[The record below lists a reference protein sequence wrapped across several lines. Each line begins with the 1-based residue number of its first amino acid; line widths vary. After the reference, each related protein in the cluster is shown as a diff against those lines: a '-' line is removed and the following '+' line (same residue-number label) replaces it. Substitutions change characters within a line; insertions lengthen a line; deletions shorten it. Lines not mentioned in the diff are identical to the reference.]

1 MAIQKRRKPA
11 LPSPTPTAG
20 GKVKSGIFNADVAF
34 AFLIG
39 VILFI
44 LLFPLPTA
52 LLSVLLVVSISIS
65 LLMLMMIFYIKS
77 PLEISSFPTI
87 LLVLTL
93 FRLALNVASTK
104 LVLLEGNAGSVIDA
118 FGRFVVGNNYVI
130 GAIVFIILV
139 IINFMVIVKGS
150 TRIAEVAA
158 RFTLDAMP
166 GKQMSID
173 SDLNSGLIDENTAR
187 RRRQDLSREAEFYG
201 AMDGAS
207 KFVTGDA
214 IAGLIITAI
223 NILGGFAIGMLQR
236 GLSVTDALQTYTILT
251 IGDGLVSQIPALLIS
266 VSAGMLV
273 AKTNNGDSD
282 GGTGSQLV
290 SQLFRRHQPM
300 FVCSVM
306 LMVLAVLPG
315 FPFMPFAIL
324 SVTAFVL
331 GMIVYRRNQEAAENP
346 QLALAGGI
354 AGALPGGAK
363 GALPGGKTQ
372 EEEEAEKRKREENSL
387 PRIHPMTV
395 EVGFGLVPLV
405 DTKQDGDLVNRVAQ
419 IRKQIKDE
427 LGFLIPPISIQD
439 NMELGNNEYRIL
451 VRGLERARGVA
462 YTNSHLA
469 INPGDIAVELEGVRA
484 KDPAFGFDAVWI
496 PANRVSFAESK
507 GFTVV
512 DASSVIATHVTKLVK
527 DYAGDL
533 LSRQDVST
541 MMEKLKDRV
550 PAVVEE
556 LTTNQLPVGAV
567 HRVLQ
572 HLLEEK
578 VPIHDLPAVL
588 ETLSDYS
595 HQTKDPVILCEFARQ
610 ALKGHIVASHLG
622 DDKTLYAITVD
633 PALEDEIQ
641 SAISHGSGGG
651 ILSLAPERAVAITDA
666 VVNTWNQASGRVE
679 DDVVVLTSPLIRL
692 HLFRMLDRRLNDI
705 PVLSYSE
712 VSDDVP
718 LKILGTVKINNQRRV
733 A

>member
-1 MAIQKRRKPA
+1 MAAVKKRKSPPPAPAVIGPQK
-11 LPSPTPTAG
+11 
-20 GKVKSGIFNADVAF
+20 KSGVFNADVAF
-34 AFLIG
+34 AFMIG
-39 VILFI
+39 IILFI

-52 LLSVLLVVSISIS
+52 LLSGLLVVSIGIS
-65 LLMLMMIFYIKS
+65 LMMLMMIFYIKS
-77 PLEISSFPTI
+77 PLEISAFPTI

-173 SDLNSGLIDENTAR
+173 SDLNSGLIDETIAR
-187 RRRQDLSREAEFYG
+187 KRRQDLAKEAEFYG

-214 IAGLIITAI
+214 IAGLIITAV
-223 NILGGFAIGMLQR
+223 NILGGFAIGVMQR
-236 GLSVTDALQTYTILT
+236 GMTVTDALQTYTILT

-273 AKTNNGDSD
+273 AKTNSGDDD
-282 GGTGSQLV
+282 GGTGTQLV
-290 SQLFRRHQPM
+290 GQLFRRHQPM

-315 FPFMPFAIL
+315 FPFMPFALL
-324 SVTAFVL
+324 SVTAFVA
-331 GMIVYRRNQEAAENP
+331 GMVVYRRNQEMELNP
-346 QLALAGGI
+346 ELALAGAGG

-363 GALPGGKTQ
+363 GALPGGKSQ
-372 EEEEAEKRKREENSL
+372 AEEEEERKKREENSL
-387 PRIHPMTV
+387 PRVHPMTL

-405 DTKQDGDLVNRVAQ
+405 DAKQDGDLVNRISQ

-427 LGFLIPPISIQD
+427 MGFLIPPISIQD
-439 NMELGNNEYRIL
+439 NMELGNNEYRIM
-451 VRGLERARGVA
+451 VRGLERARGTA

-469 INPGDIAVELEGVRA
+469 INPGDLKLDMEGVRA
-484 KDPAFGFDAVWI
+484 KDPAFGFEAVWI
-496 PANRVSFAESK
+496 PANRISHAESK

-512 DASSVIATHVTKLVK
+512 DASSVIATHVTKVVK

-541 MMEKLKDRV
+541 MLEKVKERA

-556 LTTNQLPVGAV
+556 LIPNMLSVGVV

-578 VPIHDLPAVL
+578 VPIHDFPAIL

-622 DDKTLYAITVD
+622 DDKTLYAITMD
-633 PALEDEIQ
+633 PALEDEVQ
-641 SAISHGSGGG
+641 SAIGHGNGGG
-651 ILSLAPERAVAITDA
+651 ILSLSPERAVGITDA
-666 VVNTWNQASGRVE
+666 VVDSWRQATNRVD

-718 LKILGTVKINNQRRV
+718 LKILGTVKLNNQRR
-733 A
+733 AA